1 MKQLSQNLEFQ
12 RQAGATLAQCTRNNR
27 YSRTIDEQQQASEVD
42 RSRELKKH
50 GSKATRAVDSD
61 RSLNEVQLRM
71 DKVSRLF
78 HNNNEMSLSIKE
90 DYA

>member
-1 MKQLSQNLEFQ
+1 MTQLGQNLEFQ

-27 YSRTIDEQQQASEVD
+27 YSRTIDEQQVSEAD
-42 RSRELKKH
+42 RNRELKKH
-50 GSKATRAVDSD
+50 GGKATRVVDSD
-61 RSLNEVQLRM
+61 GSLNEVQLRM